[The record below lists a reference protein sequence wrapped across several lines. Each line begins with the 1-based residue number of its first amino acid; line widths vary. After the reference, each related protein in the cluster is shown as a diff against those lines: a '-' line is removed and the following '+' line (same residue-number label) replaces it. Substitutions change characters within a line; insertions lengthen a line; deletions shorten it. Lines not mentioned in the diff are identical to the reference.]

1 MCVLEAPGPPGEDP
15 AARSARQRR
24 SAVRYATDHVER
36 VPLVVAARVGRMVDV
51 VGVGNMVDGDVGE
64 ERPRWAAWAGI
75 VAFWA
80 LAVLAIVGL
89 LRLPVVP
96 RRVLLVPV
104 VSVAVTAIAF
114 YGGHRIRAPAEPV
127 VVVAAAI
134 GALTVAGRLARRE
147 DAVVTSPTGATMRR
161 RQRCSSR
168 WSSPSS
174 RCCVVAWWVWP
185 ALTRD
190 DRPDVLV
197 LADGMLAGGERAVEL
212 RVREDG
218 RTVRWAPFEATWC
231 AHPGQLADLVAGLDP
246 ARVVLAP
253 ATIDPACLAEL
264 AVVLR
269 GRDPVLVA
277 QPAAAGD
284 PRSARRRRARCCS
297 IRPSSSGSRATI
309 RDDRASGGRPATAT
323 AASPCGSRPGS

>member
-1 MCVLEAPGPPGEDP
+1 M
-15 AARSARQRR
+15 
-24 SAVRYATDHVER
+24 
-36 VPLVVAARVGRMVDV
+36 
-51 VGVGNMVDGDVGE
+51 
-64 ERPRWAAWAGI
+64 
-75 VAFWA
+75 
-80 LAVLAIVGL
+80 
-89 LRLPVVP
+89 
-96 RRVLLVPV
+96 
-104 VSVAVTAIAF
+104 
-114 YGGHRIRAPAEPV
+114 
-127 VVVAAAI
+127 
-134 GALTVAGRLARRE
+134 
-147 DAVVTSPTGATMRR
+147 TSPTGATMRR
-161 RQRCSSR
+161 RSALVAMVVAVVTLL
-168 WSSPSS
+168 
-174 RCCVVAWWVWP
+174 VVAWWVWP

-269 GRDPVLVA
+269 GHDPVLVA

-284 PRSARRRRARCCS
+284 PAVPAVAGLLLLDPTVLVGLPGDDPRRPCEWWEACDGDGRIAVRE
-297 IRPSSSGSRATI
+297 PSGEL
-309 RDDRASGGRPATAT
+309 T
-323 AASPCGSRPGS
+323 AAGQERVARLVVAAL